1 MRAWVNKCLSVGVAV
16 VMWLGVLP
24 APAEAEVLFG
34 ITFPAPT
41 ETLIRINPGT
51 GAATPVGPL
60 DAPTQFPFGV
70 AARKGELYT
79 FDQQADLIR
88 QLDPA
93 TGRTLR
99 SIDVRMGDLLGEGD
113 LTFRRD
119 GIGFLATSPGVLF
132 RFDIT
137 NGTSTLITQSLPI
150 NIDGLAFDTDNVL
163 FAFSET
169 TATLFTINTG
179 TGVMTTIGPL
189 GVPTGG
195 LGGLSFDATGTLF
208 AAIAD
213 NLYTI
218 NTATGGATLVGPI
231 RGASEV
237 SGIAFLAVP
246 EPGSLVLLCVGLP
259 ALVWLGRKGRD
270 RRSQRSA

>member
-1 MRAWVNKCLSVGVAV
+1 MRTSRLTVGVAV
-16 VMWLGVLP
+16 ALCLGVPP
-24 APAEAEVLFG
+24 ASAGAAVLFG
-34 ITFPAPT
+34 ITFPPEA
-41 ETLIRINPGT
+41 LIRIEPST

-70 AARKGELYT
+70 AARSGALYT

-93 TGRTLR
+93 TGHTIR
-99 SIDVRMGDLLGEGD
+99 SINVGVGDLVGEGD

-119 GIGFLATSPGVLF
+119 GIGFLATSPGALF

-137 NGTSTLITQSLPI
+137 AGTSTLITQSLPI
-150 NIDGLAFDTDNVL
+150 NIDGLAFDANDVL

-169 TATLFTINTG
+169 TGTLFTINTG
-179 TGVMTTIGPL
+179 NGALTTIGLL
-189 GVPTGG
+189 GVPTGS
-195 LGGLSFDATGTLF
+195 LGGLSFDTNGTLF

-218 NTATGGATLVGPI
+218 NTATGAATMVGPI
-231 RGASEV
+231 RGASQV

-246 EPGSLVLLCVGLP
+246 EPGSLVLLGVGLT
-259 ALVWLGRKGRD
+259 AMVWLVRKRGRRNPG
-270 RRSQRSA
+270 SAVS